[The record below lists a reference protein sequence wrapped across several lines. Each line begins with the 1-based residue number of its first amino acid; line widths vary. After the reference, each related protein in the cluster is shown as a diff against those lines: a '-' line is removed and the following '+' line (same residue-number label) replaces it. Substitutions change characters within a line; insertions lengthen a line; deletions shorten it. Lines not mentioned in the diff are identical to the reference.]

1 MIATH
6 PATGLELSL
15 HAAAVNAV
23 MAGCLPE
30 YFPVLVAAFEA
41 MDRPDFNFHGST
53 ASTGGSA
60 PLLVVSGAYADEI
73 GMNADVNL
81 FGPGNRA
88 NATIGRAVRLILRNV
103 FQMLPGISDKS
114 TQGNP
119 GKYSFCIAERARGNP
134 WPLLCEA
141 QGYPKGVSSVTAF
154 AGGGFC
160 NVENHGGN
168 TPEQVLGSV
177 ADAMANY
184 GCITLGQSV
193 VILAPEHMH
202 IVADA
207 GWTREDAQ
215 DFLFSQRQAFGRGH
229 EGRRQVPRPRVRQAA
244 RRGRARAGRG
254 GLRASRARARRHP
267 DHDGRRRRR
276 RPFVLHSVVEPRP
289 RLDHAAQPHCRPP
302 ATSRVKEESKR
313 MQLYAPTSTTPK
325 RKAFR
330 APALASLE
338 GMRIGILENGK
349 LNAEEMLNEVAH
361 SSSQRHG
368 CTIRTLASKSNAS
381 APAPGNTLVKVAQE
395 VDFLLTGLG
404 D

>member
-1 MIATH
+1 MPGVLSRIHEVPDDLLAAIDYCYEQGWTDGLPVVPPVVDRVKAMLEGDSRPAETVIASH

-30 YFPVLVAAFEA
+30 YFAVLVAAFEA

-60 PLLVVSGAYADEI
+60 PLLVVSGPHADDI

-103 FQMLPGISDKS
+103 FQMIPGISDKS

-134 WPLLCEA
+134 WPLLCEE
-141 QGYPKGVSSVTAF
+141 QGYPPGVSSVTVF

-168 TPEQVLGSV
+168 EPEQILGSV

-193 VILAPEHMH
+193 VILAPEHMR
-202 IVADA
+202 IVGDA
-207 GWTREDAQ
+207 GWVREDVQ
-215 DFLFSQRQAFGRGH
+215 HFLFSHAKRTVEGMKGVGKYRDREYDSQHGEGAHALVEPGFVHRGLSPDDILITMGGGDAGGH
-229 EGRRQVPRPRVRQAA
+229 SCFIPSWS
-244 RRGRARAGRG
+244 RGRASIMQHSPVGVRIDRA
-254 GLRASRARARRHP
+254 
-267 DHDGRRRRR
+267 
-276 RPFVLHSVVEPRP
+276 
-289 RLDHAAQPHCRPP
+289 Q
-302 ATSRVKEESKR
+302 K
-313 MQLYAPTSTTPK
+313 
-325 RKAFR
+325 
-330 APALASLE
+330 
-338 GMRIGILENGK
+338 
-349 LNAEEMLNEVAH
+349 
-361 SSSQRHG
+361 
-368 CTIRTLASKSNAS
+368 
-381 APAPGNTLVKVAQE
+381 
-395 VDFLLTGLG
+395 
-404 D
+404 

>member
-1 MIATH
+1 MAAPAPRIHEAPDDVLAAIDYCYEQGWTDGLPVVPPAVDRVKAMLAADSRPPETVICRH

-15 HAAAVNAV
+15 HLAAVNAV

-30 YFPVLVAAFEA
+30 HFPVLVAAYEA
-41 MDRPDFNFHGST
+41 MDREPFNFHGST

-60 PLLVVSGAYADEI
+60 PLLLVSGPYADAI

-88 NATIGRAVRLILRNV
+88 NATIGRATRLILRNA

-134 WPLLCEA
+134 WPLICET
-141 QGYPKGVSSVTAF
+141 QGYAKGTSSVTCF

-168 TPEQVLGSV
+168 TPEQILGSV

-202 IVADA
+202 ILARS
-207 GWTREDAQ
+207 GWTREQSQ
-215 DFLFSQRQAFGRGH
+215 DFLFTHARRPVEGMKQVGKYRDREYDTQHGAGASKLAAPGFLHRGLRPDDILITMGGGDAGGHSSFIPSWSRGRGSIM
-229 EGRRQVPRPRVRQAA
+229 Q
-244 RRGRARAGRG
+244 
-254 GLRASRARARRHP
+254 
-267 DHDGRRRRR
+267 
-276 RPFVLHSVVEPRP
+276 
-289 RLDHAAQPHCRPP
+289 HAA
-302 ATSRVKEESKR
+302 
-313 MQLYAPTSTTPK
+313 
-325 RKAFR
+325 
-330 APALASLE
+330 
-338 GMRIGILENGK
+338 
-349 LNAEEMLNEVAH
+349 
-361 SSSQRHG
+361 
-368 CTIRTLASKSNAS
+368 IRQGS
-381 APAPGNTLVKVAQE
+381 
-395 VDFLLTGLG
+395 
-404 D
+404 

>member
-1 MIATH
+1 MAAVAPRIHEAPDDLLAAIDFCYEQGWTDGLPVVPPQVDRVKAMLAADARPADTVICHH
-6 PATGLELSL
+6 PATSLDLSL

-41 MDRPDFNFHGST
+41 MNRTEFNFHGST

-60 PLLVVSGAYADEI
+60 PLLVVSGPIVDEI

-88 NATIGRAVRLILRNV
+88 NSTIGRATRLILRNV

-119 GKYSFCIAERARGNP
+119 GKYSFCIAERSRGNP

-141 QGYPKGVSSVTAF
+141 QGYPKGTSSVTTF

-168 TPEQVLGSV
+168 TPEQILGSV

-193 VILAPEHMH
+193 VILAPEHMR
-202 IVADA
+202 ILADA
-207 GWTREDAQ
+207 GWTREQAQ
-215 DFLFSQRQAFGRGH
+215 DCLFSQAKRSVEGMKSVGKYRDREYDRQHDESAHRLVEQGFVHRGLGPADILITMGGGDAGGH
-229 EGRRQVPRPRVRQAA
+229 SCFIPSWS
-244 RRGRARAGRG
+244 RGRSS
-254 GLRASRARARRHP
+254 LMQ
-267 DHDGRRRRR
+267 
-276 RPFVLHSVVEPRP
+276 
-289 RLDHAAQPHCRPP
+289 HAPI
-302 ATSRVKEESKR
+302 
-313 MQLYAPTSTTPK
+313 APLP
-325 RKAFR
+325 
-330 APALASLE
+330 
-338 GMRIGILENGK
+338 N
-349 LNAEEMLNEVAH
+349 
-361 SSSQRHG
+361 
-368 CTIRTLASKSNAS
+368 KS
-381 APAPGNTLVKVAQE
+381 
-395 VDFLLTGLG
+395 
-404 D
+404 

>member
-1 MIATH
+1 MAAVAPRIHEAPDDLLAAIDFCYEQGWTDGLPVVPPQVDRVKAMLAADARPADTVICHH
-6 PATGLELSL
+6 PATTLDLSL

-41 MDRPDFNFHGST
+41 MNRTEFNFHGST

-60 PLLVVSGAYADEI
+60 PLLVVSGPIVDEI

-88 NATIGRAVRLILRNV
+88 NSTIGRATRLILRNV

-119 GKYSFCIAERARGNP
+119 GKYSFCIAERSRGNP

-141 QGYPKGVSSVTAF
+141 QGYPKGTSSVTTF

-168 TPEQVLGSV
+168 TPEQILGSV

-193 VILAPEHMH
+193 VILAPEHMR
-202 IVADA
+202 ILADA
-207 GWTREDAQ
+207 GWTREQAQ
-215 DFLFSQRQAFGRGH
+215 DCLFSQAKRSVEGMKSVGKYRDREYDRQHDESAHKLVEQGFVHRGLGPADILITMGGGDAGGH
-229 EGRRQVPRPRVRQAA
+229 SCFIPSWS
-244 RRGRARAGRG
+244 RGRSS
-254 GLRASRARARRHP
+254 LMQ
-267 DHDGRRRRR
+267 
-276 RPFVLHSVVEPRP
+276 
-289 RLDHAAQPHCRPP
+289 HAPI
-302 ATSRVKEESKR
+302 
-313 MQLYAPTSTTPK
+313 APLP
-325 RKAFR
+325 
-330 APALASLE
+330 
-338 GMRIGILENGK
+338 N
-349 LNAEEMLNEVAH
+349 
-361 SSSQRHG
+361 
-368 CTIRTLASKSNAS
+368 KS
-381 APAPGNTLVKVAQE
+381 
-395 VDFLLTGLG
+395 
-404 D
+404 

>member
-1 MIATH
+1 MAAVAPRIHEAPDDLLAAIDFCYEQGWTDGLPVVPPQVDRVKAMLAADARPADTVICHH
-6 PATGLELSL
+6 PATSLDLSL

-41 MDRPDFNFHGST
+41 MNRTEFNFHGST

-60 PLLVVSGAYADEI
+60 PLLVVSGPIVDEI

-88 NATIGRAVRLILRNV
+88 NATIGRSTRLILRNV

-119 GKYSFCIAERARGNP
+119 GKYSFCIAERSRGNP

-141 QGYPKGVSSVTAF
+141 QGYPKGTSSVTTF

-168 TPEQVLGSV
+168 TPEQILGSV

-193 VILAPEHMH
+193 VILAPEHMR
-202 IVADA
+202 ILGDA
-207 GWTREDAQ
+207 GWTREQAQ
-215 DFLFSQRQAFGRGH
+215 DCLFSQAKRSVEGMKSVGKYRDREYDRQHDESAHRLVEQGFVHRGLGPADILITMGGGDAGGH
-229 EGRRQVPRPRVRQAA
+229 SCFIPSWS
-244 RRGRARAGRG
+244 RGRSS
-254 GLRASRARARRHP
+254 LMQ
-267 DHDGRRRRR
+267 
-276 RPFVLHSVVEPRP
+276 
-289 RLDHAAQPHCRPP
+289 HAPI
-302 ATSRVKEESKR
+302 
-313 MQLYAPTSTTPK
+313 APLP
-325 RKAFR
+325 
-330 APALASLE
+330 
-338 GMRIGILENGK
+338 N
-349 LNAEEMLNEVAH
+349 
-361 SSSQRHG
+361 
-368 CTIRTLASKSNAS
+368 KS
-381 APAPGNTLVKVAQE
+381 
-395 VDFLLTGLG
+395 
-404 D
+404 